1 MQNALYSLADWDSL
15 RSSRRQGLGP
25 LAWLPMVALDCG
37 FAAGAVHLWR
47 RGPPCAYTRRDTKRL
62 FKLDWI
68 YRNMYTGIRMEGE
81 LKPVRWMGMSL
92 RDLRSFP
99 SEVRLDIGHA
109 LFAAQEGKTDPAAKP
124 LKGFGGANVLEIV
137 ASHHGNAWRA
147 VYTVRF
153 LDAIYVLHVFQ
164 KKSTKGIATP
174 PRVIDLIKQRLA
186 DAERDY
192 RERQN

>member
-1 MQNALYSLADWDSL
+1 LY
-15 RSSRRQGLGP
+15 
-25 LAWLPMVALDCG
+25 
-37 FAAGAVHLWR
+37 H
-47 RGPPCAYTRRDTKRL
+47 RDTKHL
-62 FKLDWI
+62 FTLAFL
-68 YRNMYTGIRMEGE
+68 YRKMYTGIDMASER
-81 LKPVRWMGMSL
+81 KPVRWIGASL

-99 SEVRLDIGHA
+99 REVRLDIGHA

-124 LKGFGGANVLEIV
+124 LKGFGGASVLEII

-153 LDAIYVLHVFQ
+153 QSAIYVLHVFQ

-174 PRVIDLIKQRLA
+174 VREIDLIKRRLA
-186 DAERDY
+186 EAERDV